1 MKQQITNFFLNDKI
15 ILGFII
21 ANAVIIFAQESGVS
35 MSWLQSF
42 FYSFFKGFKSV

>member
-21 ANAVIIFAQESGVS
+21 ANAAIIFAQESGVS
-35 MSWLQSF
+35 MSWVTIFLLF
-42 FYSFFKGFKSV
+42 FF